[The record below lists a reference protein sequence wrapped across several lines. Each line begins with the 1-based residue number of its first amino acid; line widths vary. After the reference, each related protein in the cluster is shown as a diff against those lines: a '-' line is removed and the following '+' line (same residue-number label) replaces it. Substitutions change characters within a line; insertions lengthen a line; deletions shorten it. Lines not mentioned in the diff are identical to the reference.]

1 MRRWLRA
8 SNKTRHRNVFGRLG
22 RLGGTVLLGARQT
35 LAFCLALL
43 LPLASL
49 SPAGAEVFQSDQPVR
64 LKDIAFVQGAIDNQ
78 LTGLGLVVGLN
89 GTGDTQQTGFT
100 ERVLRNLVINTG
112 VYVAQERIRAR
123 NVAVV
128 TVTAKLPPFL
138 KPGQKID
145 VTVASIG
152 DAKSL
157 TNGVLVQTP
166 LMGPDGKTY
175 AVAEGPLSTG
185 GFEVS
190 ANGSSVSKN
199 QSLVARV
206 PNGGIV
212 QREVPV
218 TMMDANGFLHLNLNE
233 PDFVTASRVAAAIQK
248 SYLGTA
254 QAIDAATI
262 RVYVTSQYRDNLV
275 NLVARLEQISV
286 LPDLVAKV
294 VIEER
299 TGTVILGSNVRI
311 GPVAITHGG
320 LLLKVDTQTTV
331 SQPNPLSGGATTVV
345 TNSAVSAEE
354 QKAKSV
360 VLDAGT
366 TLGQL
371 VRALNAL
378 GTTPR
383 ELISIVQ
390 NIKAAGALNAQLE
403 II

>member
-1 MRRWLRA
+1 MRRWLTQ
-8 SNKTRHRNVFGRLG
+8 SM
-22 RLGGTVLLGARQT
+22 
-35 LAFCLALL
+35 ALL
-43 LPLASL
+43 LALVMPLAL
-49 SPAGAEVFQSDQPVR
+49 MSPAGAEVFKSDQPVR

-89 GTGDTQQTGFT
+89 GSGDTQQTGFT

-112 VYVAQERIRAR
+112 VYVAEERIRAK

-157 TNGVLVQTP
+157 NNGVLVQTP

-175 AVAEGPLSTG
+175 AVAEGALSTG

-199 QSLVARV
+199 QSLVARI

-212 QREVPV
+212 QRDVPV
-218 TMMDANGFLHLNLNE
+218 TMIDANGFLHLNLNE

-254 QAIDAATI
+254 TAIDAATI

-275 NLVARLEQISV
+275 NLVARLEQVTV

-331 SQPNPLSGGATTVV
+331 SQPNALSAGATTVV
-345 TNSAVSAEE
+345 TNSTVSAEE

-360 VLDAGT
+360 VMDAGT

>member
-1 MRRWLRA
+1 MRRWL
-8 SNKTRHRNVFGRLG
+8 KQF
-22 RLGGTVLLGARQT
+22 
-35 LAFCLALL
+35 LALIVAL
-43 LPLASL
+43 LMPLAL
-49 SPAGAEVFQSDQPVR
+49 VGPAGAQVFKSDQPVR
-64 LKDIAFVQGAIDNQ
+64 LKDIAFVQGAVDNQ

-112 VYVAQERIRAR
+112 IYVAQERIRAK

-157 TNGVLVQTP
+157 THGVLVQTP

-175 AVAEGPLSTG
+175 AVAEGSLSTG
-185 GFEVS
+185 GFEV
-190 ANGSSVSKN
+190 AAGGSSVSKN
-199 QSLVARV
+199 QSLVARI

-212 QREVPV
+212 QRDVPV
-218 TMMDANGFLHLNLNE
+218 TMIDANGFLHLNLNE
-233 PDFVTASRVAAAIQK
+233 PDFVTASRAAAAIQK

-275 NLVARLEQISV
+275 NLVARLEQITV

-320 LLLKVDTQTTV
+320 LLLKVETQTTV
-331 SQPNPLSGGATTVV
+331 SQPNALSAGATTVV
-345 TNSAVSAEE
+345 TNSTVSAEE

-360 VLDAGT
+360 VFDAGT
-366 TLGQL
+366 SLGQL
-371 VRALNAL
+371 VKALNAL